1 MMQRAVRGN
10 PCSDLAS
17 DQLDMLR
24 EIAKMQMGR
33 GLDYDSK
40 IMDKARDRAQKR
52 FKEARERREE
62 AEGELEELEADQ
74 MREAMEQLLE
84 SDERLEDILERLT
97 GREERTRLREELEEL
112 GKESPALTQRDFEEV
127 LSEFGRRGLTET
139 RRPKLTLTSKGAQL
153 LGKGFLSRILQ
164 RLARRGVGPHRIED
178 VGHGPWFAS
187 TIRPYEAGDPY
198 ERISIER
205 SLLASLER
213 GNRFGDMRLE
223 DFRVYEAI
231 HSTEVV
237 FGILVDQSASMNR
250 AGKLEAAVET
260 ALALSELMR
269 TQFPE
274 DRLRILAFSEEVRE
288 VAPWE
293 LLSIAVPM
301 GYTDIRAA
309 LRSFRLAAAHEAGNK
324 QAHLITD
331 SAPNF
336 EDGKY
341 VGFERALAGVI
352 DEAKEYKAADITLN
366 IVMLDEDPKLRE
378 MAKTVARNNL
388 GRVFFTR
395 PGGLGDALV
404 EDYLISKRE
413 FLRL

>member
-1 MMQRAVRGN
+1 MMQREVRRN

-24 EIAKMQMGR
+24 EVAKMQMGQ

-40 IMDKARDRAQKR
+40 IMDKARDRAQRR
-52 FKEARERREE
+52 FKEAQKRREE
-62 AEGELEELEADQ
+62 AEADLEELEAEQ
-74 MREAMEQLLE
+74 MRKAMEQLLE
-84 SDERLEDILERLT
+84 SDERLKDILERMT
-97 GREERTRLREELEEL
+97 TSEERARLQAEVEEL
-112 GKESPALTQRDFEEV
+112 GKESQALTQRDFEEV
-127 LSEFGRRGLTET
+127 LSEFGRRGLTEA
-139 RRPKLTLTSKGAQL
+139 RKPKFTLTSKGARL
-153 LGKGFLSRILQ
+153 LGRGFLSRILQ
-164 RLARRGVGPHRIED
+164 RLARLGVGPHRIED

-187 TIRPYEAGDPY
+187 TVRPYEAGDPY

-205 SLLASLER
+205 SLLATLER
-213 GNRFGDMRLE
+213 GGSFGDVGLD

-237 FGILVDQSASMNR
+237 FGVLVDQSASMNR
-250 AGKLEAAVET
+250 GGKLGAAVET

-274 DRLRILAFSEEVRE
+274 DRLRIFAFSEEVRE
-288 VAPWE
+288 VVPWE
-293 LLSIAVPM
+293 LPGIAVPM

-336 EDGKY
+336 EDGEY
-341 VGFERALAGVI
+341 VGFERGLAGVI
-352 DEAKEYKAADITLN
+352 DEAKRYRAAGITLN

-378 MAKTVARNNL
+378 MAKAVARHNL

-404 EDYLISKRE
+404 EDYLVSKRE